1 MYLLDIWVVELV
13 TSLLDVATPPL
24 SCTGLSDDTEDCWV
38 VGATVD
44 LVVEETVAGV
54 EETVAGVLVEEIMD
68 SLVEE
73 EATVFLDEEE
83 DCFSSELMELD
94 VVADE
99 EASVLDEVAVEEDG
113 DVDEEEDTEDE
124 EDTVEETEEDTV
136 EDTVEDA
143 EEDTVEEDVE
153 LLEILPPLAKT
164 AKSSWAWS
172 YLP

>member
-73 EATVFLDEEE
+73 EATVFLDERRIA
-83 DCFSSELMELD
+83 FR
-94 VVADE
+94 VN
-99 EASVLDEVAVEEDG
+99 
-113 DVDEEEDTEDE
+113 
-124 EDTVEETEEDTV
+124 
-136 EDTVEDA
+136 
-143 EEDTVEEDVE
+143 
-153 LLEILPPLAKT
+153 
-164 AKSSWAWS
+164 
-172 YLP
+172 

>member
-44 LVVEETVAGV
+44 LVVEETVAG
-54 EETVAGVLVEEIMD
+54 ALVEEIMD

-99 EASVLDEVAVEEDG
+99 EASVR
-113 DVDEEEDTEDE
+113 
-124 EDTVEETEEDTV
+124 
-136 EDTVEDA
+136 
-143 EEDTVEEDVE
+143 
-153 LLEILPPLAKT
+153 
-164 AKSSWAWS
+164 
-172 YLP
+172 

>member
-1 MYLLDIWVVELV
+1 
-13 TSLLDVATPPL
+13 
-24 SCTGLSDDTEDCWV
+24 
-38 VGATVD
+38 
-44 LVVEETVAGV
+44 
-54 EETVAGVLVEEIMD
+54 MD

-83 DCFSSELMELD
+83 DCFSNELMELD
-94 VVADE
+94 VVTDE

-136 EDTVEDA
+136 EEAEEDTVEETEEDTVEDA